1 MLKIVLGDITK
12 ETVDAIVNA
21 ANTSL
26 LGGGGVDAPIIK
38 ELRMALECM
47 LVSYDPE
54 TCRLVG
60 EIVNVSAD
68 EIVLSKDHKI
78 DPGRL
83 QPITFD
89 PVQNEYRVLG
99 ERVGRAFRDG
109 LELK

>member
-1 MLKIVLGDITK
+1 MMRG
-12 ETVDAIVNA
+12 
-21 ANTSL
+21 
-26 LGGGGVDAPIIK
+26 
-38 ELRMALECM
+38 ECM

-68 EIVLSKDHKI
+68 ESVLSKDRKI
-78 DPGRL
+78 DPDRL

-89 PVQNEYRVLG
+89 TVQNEYRVLG

>member
-38 ELRMALECM
+38 ELRIALECM

-54 TCRLVG
+54 TCQLVG

-78 DPGRL
+78 DLGRL

-99 ERVGRAFRDG
+99 ERVERAFRDG